1 MTQIA
6 EAAPANTRLQEKTLI
21 AGVSLAH
28 FVSHFYMVLVPPLL
42 VFIREDYQV
51 SYTELGLALTLFALV
66 STIFQTPVGFY
77 VDRTGA
83 RRNLIVGLML
93 GGAAV
98 IAAGLVDSYWFFLGM
113 FALLGLANT
122 VYHPADY
129 SMLAH
134 HVAPERIGQAFSVHT
149 FSGLLGTAVAPP
161 ALLILHAYVGWRGAF
176 VAAGIIG
183 FVAAAILSL
192 QRDPPGH
199 HASKPKSEAK
209 PVGWN
214 VLLSTPILLNLV
226 AYTLFAVCM
235 GGLNTYLIAAL
246 NVLHNMSIDT
256 GNLAL
261 TTLLFCSAGGVLLG
275 GLLLSYTHHHVA
287 IAAGSLLVVAIAV
300 GLVGTVDLGSIAVIV
315 LLSLSGLSI
324 GVMSPSRDMIVRDV
338 TPPGSFGAVFGFVTN
353 GFTLAGMVSPLLF
366 GIFMDHG
373 RPAWIFITVAVA
385 SIACIGVTYAA
396 GRYKLNA

>member
-1 MTQIA
+1 MTQIV
-6 EAAPANTRLQEKTLI
+6 ETAPSNTRWQEHTLI

-66 STIFQTPVGFY
+66 STIFQTPVGFF

-83 RRNLIVGLML
+83 RRNLIVGLIL

-98 IAAGLVDSYWFFLGM
+98 IAAGLIDSYWFFLGM

-149 FSGLLGTAVAPP
+149 FAGLLGTAVAPP
-161 ALLILHAYVGWRGAF
+161 VLLILHAYVGWRGAF
-176 VAAGIIG
+176 VAAGILGFIG
-183 FVAAAILSL
+183 AAILML

-199 HASKPKSEAK
+199 HAAKPKADAK
-209 PVGWN
+209 PAGWSL
-214 VLLSTPILLNLV
+214 LLSAPILLNLL

-235 GGLNTYLIAAL
+235 GGLNTYLVPAL
-246 NVLHNMSIDT
+246 NVLHQIPLPT

-261 TTLLFCSAGGVLLG
+261 TALLFASAGGVLLG
-275 GLLLSYTHHHVA
+275 GVVLGYTHSHVVVAAASLSVVAVAVALVGMADLGAVAVIALLS
-287 IAAGSLLVVAIAV
+287 I
-300 GLVGTVDLGSIAVIV
+300 
-315 LLSLSGLSI
+315 SGLSI

-353 GFTLAGMVSPLLF
+353 GFTVAGMVSPLLF

-373 RPAWIFITVAVA
+373 HPAWIFITVAIA
-385 SIACIGVTYAA
+385 SLACIVATVAA
-396 GRYKLNA
+396 GRYKIAR